1 VSLTALF
8 DVSVRHRR
16 SVRAFV
22 LSALL
27 LCGLGVVDSSSA
39 QSTGADQAIRRFRA
53 LVARN
58 PYDARAYYGLGD
70 AYIQKARERGDVTY
84 FNLAEQALRKALEL
98 RPGYGDALRH
108 LAFVLYTRHDFAGA
122 AAEAQKAIE
131 LTPADGHAYGILGDA
146 YLEIGKY
153 DEAERAYHR
162 MMERDR
168 SLYSLGRLAGL
179 KSVRGDPQGA
189 IQELERAI
197 EAGKASARPAE
208 SVAWVEWQLGAE
220 YFAIGNLKSAEASFA
235 AALKTYPSYYR
246 ALAGLAQVRVAQQ
259 RSMDAVDLYRKAI
272 AIIPLPEY
280 AAALGDVYAT
290 IGKADEAKKQ
300 YDLVEYIGQL
310 NEINQV
316 MYNRE
321 LAYFYADHDI
331 KLDRALELARKE
343 LEVRRDIYA
352 HDVLAWALLKNGHAD
367 EALQPMDEALKFGTK
382 DAKLYFHAGLIHH
395 RLGNDAKAKEYL
407 ERALQTNRHFHVLH
421 AATARRVLDELAK
434 AR

>member
-1 VSLTALF
+1 VL
-8 DVSVRHRR
+8 
-16 SVRAFV
+16 V

-27 LCGLGVVDSSSA
+27 LWGLGADVSTA
-39 QSTGADQAIRRFRA
+39 QSAGADQAIRRSRA

-84 FNLAEQALRKALEL
+84 FTLAEQALRKALEL
-98 RPGYGDALRH
+98 RPRYGDALRH
-108 LAFVLYTRHDFAGA
+108 LAFVLYSRHDFAGA
-122 AAEAQKAIE
+122 ATEAQKAIE
-131 LTPADGHAYGILGDA
+131 LNPADGHGYGILGDA

-153 DEAERAYHR
+153 DEAESAYHR
-162 MMERDR
+162 MIQRDR

-197 EAGKASARPAE
+197 EAGKASGRPAE
-208 SVAWVEWQLGAE
+208 SVAWAEWQLGAE
-220 YFAIGNLKSAEASFA
+220 YFAVGNLKGAEASFS
-235 AALKTYPSYYR
+235 AALKTYPNYYR
-246 ALAGLAQVRVAQQ
+246 ALAGLAQVRAAQQ

-272 AIIPLPEY
+272 GIIPLPEY
-280 AAALGDVYAT
+280 AAALGDIYAK
-290 IGKADEAKKQ
+290 IGRTDEAKKQ

-310 NEINQV
+310 NAINQV

-321 LAYFYADHDI
+321 LAYFYADHDL
-331 KLDRALELARKE
+331 KLDRALELARRE
-343 LEVRRDIYA
+343 LEVRSDIYA
-352 HDVLAWALLKNGHAD
+352 HDVLAWVLLKNGHAD

-395 RLGNDAKAKEYL
+395 RLGDGAKAKEYL

-421 AATARRVLDELAK
+421 ADTARRVLDELAK